1 MLKKL
6 KILRINRTKSTSLSR
21 GKLPKVNFEYS
32 LIENIISIILILI
45 FTIIFIGWLDANPP
59 IWLYKLLL
67 IILLGIWC
75 WLIFWIIKYPKC
87 LTSKI
92 TIKPLLIYFLG
103 SVVIIISDKRD
114 LALISTLSAI
124 LLYFFWPALVNFKNL
139 AAIAAGL
146 KQQELNQPLSNFGLW
161 LGKSTGLL
169 TSLWHCTGISANQ
182 HVTLHTEDACQNILV
197 LGGIGSGKTTAVM
210 QPLLLQCLD
219 QQCGG
224 LIFDIKGDV
233 KKAVTSMAEV
243 LNKKPILIG
252 PDHLKLNLLSGLTP
266 EIAAS
271 FLKSAFLLNSK
282 GHLDPF
288 WIDTATELCR
298 NILGMLLFIPEHYNL
313 QSLYQYL
320 FDPQYKKILNLEIEQ
335 QLLIL
340 SEPQAR
346 LLRAYCSYNQLIFLN
361 FDPKVKSGVLAT
373 VAQALSPFSHPAL
386 FDAFCANEN
395 NFNMEDLTKGK
406 IYVIDLPLA
415 VWGVGAKVVYTF
427 IKLRFFNLMQNRAIS
442 NSATPVFFMC
452 DEYQE
457 IISANQDGLSDL
469 NFWDKSRSSK
479 TIGIISSQSI
489 ASFYAAIGSRD
500 LAHAILQ
507 NFRQKL
513 CLRTED
519 PNTLNFIGCLL
530 GQAKIQRLS
539 KSHDSNHKISQTIF
553 DSKETVI
560 DAQFFREL
568 WPKHAIAILSIN
580 NYSMDDILR
589 LEAVYI

>member
-6 KILRINRTKSTSLSR
+6 KTLRINRTKSITLNR

-32 LIENIISIILILI
+32 LIEKIISFILILI
-45 FTIIFIGWLDANPP
+45 FIITFMVWLDANHP
-59 IWLYKLLL
+59 IWLYKS
-67 IILLGIWC
+67 ILVTFLGIWS
-75 WLIFWIIKYPKC
+75 WLIFWIIKHPKC

-103 SVVIIISDKRD
+103 SVIIIINGKRE
-114 LALISTLSAI
+114 LALISIINTI
-124 LLYFFWPALVNFKNL
+124 LLYLCWPALVNFKNITAL
-139 AAIAAGL
+139 GAEL
-146 KQQELNQPLSNFGLW
+146 KQQELNQPSNNFGLW

-169 TSLWHCTGISANQ
+169 ASLWHCTGISGNQ
-182 HVTLHTEDACQNILV
+182 HVTLRTEDACQNILV

-233 KKAVTSMAEV
+233 KTAVTSMSKV
-243 LNKKPILIG
+243 LNKQPILIG

-298 NILGMLLFIPEHYNL
+298 NTLGMLLFIPEHYNL

-320 FDPQYKKILNLEIEQ
+320 FDPKYQKILDLNIKQ

-340 SEPQAR
+340 PEPQAR
-346 LLRAYCSYNQLIFLN
+346 LLRTYCSYNQLIFLN

-386 FDAFCANEN
+386 FDAFCTHEH

-406 IYVIDLPLA
+406 IYVVDLPLA
-415 VWGVGAKVVYTF
+415 VWGLGAKVVYTF

-442 NSATPVFFMC
+442 HSAAPVFFMC

-519 PNTLNFIGCLL
+519 PDTLNFIGSLL

-553 DSKETVI
+553 DAKETVI
-560 DAQFFREL
+560 DPQFFRKL
-568 WPKHAIAILSIN
+568 WPKHAIAILSIK
-580 NYSMDDILR
+580 NYSMDDLLR
-589 LEAVYI
+589 LEVVYI